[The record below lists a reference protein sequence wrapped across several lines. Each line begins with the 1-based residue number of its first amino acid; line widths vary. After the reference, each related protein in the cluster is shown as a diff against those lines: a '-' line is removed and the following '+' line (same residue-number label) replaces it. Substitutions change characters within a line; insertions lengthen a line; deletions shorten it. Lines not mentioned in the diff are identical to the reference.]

1 MTKKTI
7 GLSLPVLCVTGILML
22 SGCAGGVFPDIVSEE
37 KKEGEAYSPADV
49 RRMTIDHPSTLSGD
63 YFRNRNY
70 PREQAPAAEQKSKTY
85 AGKTLHSPEDKNA
98 GKTKTEAE
106 LFPGGGVSVVYKIGL
121 TAGPGVEQDLIGRHL
136 SGAASGLSS
145 ENSLIIG
152 PDDLARA
159 VSMKD
164 CRSEDVIEC
173 ISRQAALY
181 PGVHMLVQASSLTL
195 PEAFPGTGSIDFLVM
210 DTGISYVYQP
220 IKISG
225 SVQRLDD
232 AGIFVRKA
240 VKRALDFAMD
250 KAGIMPAHCRIFSVK
265 ENRIYINAG
274 KSGSISVGDQLEV
287 VSSGHLVDT
296 PTGVPVAWEPD
307 AAKATLV
314 VEKILRA
321 HVSACSLL
329 RGQAPE
335 PGDIVLI
342 SGSR

>member
-1 MTKKTI
+1 
-7 GLSLPVLCVTGILML
+7 
-22 SGCAGGVFPDIVSEE
+22 
-37 KKEGEAYSPADV
+37 
-49 RRMTIDHPSTLSGD
+49 
-63 YFRNRNY
+63 
-70 PREQAPAAEQKSKTY
+70 
-85 AGKTLHSPEDKNA
+85 
-98 GKTKTEAE
+98 
-106 LFPGGGVSVVYKIGL
+106 
-121 TAGPGVEQDLIGRHL
+121 
-136 SGAASGLSS
+136 
-145 ENSLIIG
+145 
-152 PDDLARA
+152 
-159 VSMKD
+159 
-164 CRSEDVIEC
+164 
-173 ISRQAALY
+173 
-181 PGVHMLVQASSLTL
+181 
-195 PEAFPGTGSIDFLVM
+195 M